1 MMPHD
6 HQGGGETRLLLQQK
20 NLDIYQK
27 FSDPWGQRRNLASES
42 LSRALLVHWVSRL
55 TDDSSEAHLV
65 LDVGCGLGQLT
76 EQFARDGVQC
86 VGLDNSETAI
96 QLAESLNKPGLT
108 FFYEPSFGVETL
120 RRWRPSVVV
129 ISEVLWYVLD
139 DLDSWLD
146 AFRSFA
152 SESRAPLQ
160 IVLSQTFYPPG
171 EQKFGLDKFS
181 DTSSLVD
188 YLGFEVIESAEI
200 LEEVGAERKAM
211 RTCLH
216 LRANP

>member
-1 MMPHD
+1 MMPD
-6 HQGGGETRLLLQQK
+6 ESQGGETRLLLQQK
-20 NLDIYQK
+20 DIDVYQK
-27 FSDPWGQRRNLASES
+27 FSDPWGQSGKFASQS
-42 LSRALLVHWVSRL
+42 LSRALLVHWVRRL
-55 TDDSSEAHLV
+55 TDDSSDAHLV

-76 EQFARDGVQC
+76 QQFAREGAEC
-86 VGLDNSETAI
+86 VGLDSSETAI
-96 QLAESLNKPGLT
+96 QLAESLNKPGLS
-108 FFYEPSFGVETL
+108 FFYEPSFGVGTL
-120 RRWRPSVVV
+120 RRWQPSVVV

-188 YLGFEVIESAEI
+188 YLGFEVIESAEV

-211 RTCLH
+211 RTCLQ